1 MGLYRETYRSESL
14 EGEAGKAR
22 TFAYR
27 RGVQD
32 VFKLQEDFHTDSHHE
47 AILYRLNTAQAID
60 SKHSQ
65 EHL

>member
-1 MGLYRETYRSESL
+1 MEAHGRESL
-14 EGEAGKAR
+14 EGEAGKTR
-22 TFAYR
+22 KLAYR

-32 VFKLQEDFHTDSHHE
+32 VFKLQEDLHTGSHRE
-47 AILYRLNTAQAID
+47 AILYRLNTAQMID

>member
-1 MGLYRETYRSESL
+1 MGFYIEPHRSESL
-14 EGEAGKAR
+14 EGEAGKTR
-22 TFAYR
+22 KFVYP

-32 VFKLQEDFHTDSHHE
+32 VFNLQEAFHTDSHRE